1 MSTTMKLDKITK
13 QQYIKLMQMQSA
25 LAALHKYDEAVGKAL
40 LLSMDDPTVDRGAE
54 LAKT

>member
-1 MSTTMKLDKITK
+1 
-13 QQYIKLMQMQSA
+13 MQSA

-54 LAKT
+54 LAQT